1 MNKLMEWAYRNKWI
15 SRFLH
20 TSVYCLQRELRGCDS
35 VLDLGCGP
43 SSPTQYCGVLYSVG
57 VEA

>member
-1 MNKLMEWAYRNKWI
+1 MEWAYRNKWI